1 MVLNHV
7 LFPQRAGQVLQMDP
21 SSFLCLQIPEMP
33 VSLQEM
39 KVCSPGKLPKF
50 ADGI

>member
-1 MVLNHV
+1 
-7 LFPQRAGQVLQMDP
+7 MDP
-21 SSFLCLQIPEMP
+21 SSFLCLQIPGLP

-39 KVCSPGKLPKF
+39 KDCSPGKLPKF